1 MTQAVSL
8 SAGLVLLA
16 AVAFETRPHDRLAQA
31 AGVGAVLAVRLLV
44 VGSRRGWYS
53 NPYRS
58 GINVNIGIA
67 VGPSLV
73 ITLLIVGTGP
83 RHGLW
88 VHLAIGLEV
97 LIVAFLAAATCL
109 RAVRGQQQ
117 TSS

>member
-16 AVAFETRPHDRLAQA
+16 AVAFGTRPHDRLAQA
-31 AGVGAVLAVRLLV
+31 AGVGAVLAVTLLV

-53 NPYRS
+53 YPYRS
-58 GINVNIGIA
+58 GINIGIA
-67 VGPSLV
+67 VGPSLL

-97 LIVAFLAAATCL
+97 LTVAFLAGATCL
-109 RAVRGQQQ
+109 RSVRGSQQ

>member
-67 VGPSLV
+67 VGPSLL
-73 ITLLIVGTGP
+73 ITLLIIGIGP

-97 LIVAFLAAATCL
+97 LTVAFLATATCL
-109 RAVRGQQQ
+109 RSVRG
-117 TSS
+117 

>member
-16 AVAFETRPHDRLAQA
+16 AVNFGTRPHDRLAQA
-31 AGVGAVLAVRLLV
+31 AGVGAVLAVTLLV

-53 NPYRS
+53 YPYRS
-58 GINVNIGIA
+58 AINVNIGIA
-67 VGPSLV
+67 VGPSLL

-109 RAVRGQQQ
+109 RSVRGQQQ